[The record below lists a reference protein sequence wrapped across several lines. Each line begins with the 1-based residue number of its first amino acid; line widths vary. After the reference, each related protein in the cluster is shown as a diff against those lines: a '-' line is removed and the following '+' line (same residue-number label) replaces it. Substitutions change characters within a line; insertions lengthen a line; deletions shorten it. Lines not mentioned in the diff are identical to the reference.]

1 MIYVIGALIFVNVVL
16 TICIFSIKSDL
27 HYEKLYTKDCR
38 NTIENL
44 QSIRSQLDSENSKM
58 KKDIKEI
65 RQISIRG

>member
-1 MIYVIGALIFVNVVL
+1 MLYIIGGLVITNVVL
-16 TICIFSIKSDL
+16 TICVFSIKSDL
-27 HYEKLYTKDCR
+27 YYEKLYTKDCR